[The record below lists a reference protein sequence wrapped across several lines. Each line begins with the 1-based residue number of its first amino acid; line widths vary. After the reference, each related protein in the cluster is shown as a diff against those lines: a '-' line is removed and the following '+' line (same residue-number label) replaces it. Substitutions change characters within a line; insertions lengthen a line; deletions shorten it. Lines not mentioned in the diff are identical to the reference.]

1 MEWARRT
8 REAYLA
14 IGRDYEAT
22 RTRPLPVA
30 DFGRLGEKALDVGA
44 GRGTQPLYLETEH
57 KWVVH
62 CDLDKRLLPS
72 GDVLECEASMLPF
85 RDGAFDVAYLVA
97 VVHHMPRDAA
107 ARALAEAGRV
117 ARRVVATS
125 WLPDR
130 GREVRPSVW
139 EVPWG
144 HKAVRT
150 YYLYVVE
157 DLAALVPRRPLSLGV
172 LKRGRQLNYYVV
184 Y

>member
-1 MEWARRT
+1 
-8 REAYLA
+8 
-14 IGRDYEAT
+14 
-22 RTRPLPVA
+22 
-30 DFGRLGEKALDVGA
+30 
-44 GRGTQPLYLETEH
+44 
-57 KWVVH
+57 
-62 CDLDKRLLPS
+62 
-72 GDVLECEASMLPF
+72 MLPF

-130 GREVRPSVW
+130 GREVQPGVW

-144 HKAVRT
+144 RKAVRT
-150 YYLYVVE
+150 YYLYSIDE
-157 DLAALVPRRPLSLGV
+157 LATLAPRRPLSLGV
-172 LKRGRQLNYYVV
+172 LKRRTQLNYYIV